1 MLRSRGNQLPRVS
14 EPLSF
19 FLCLKPVSSRT
30 LSFTIASSILSSFL
44 CLSNTER
51 AEAVSLPFHHSGSS
65 SVCVY
70 MYIYIQKRNIWRCL
84 FCSASFP
91 SFSFSHFQRYLTA
104 YGALFCVYLLSFLSF
119 LVSFSHSVC
128 IYIYINIF
136 IYVLVHIHLRTWYI
150 CMWKYTVPFFLSFP
164 ISFFS
169 FLFIQIFGL
178 SLSLSLSLFFLSPC
192 PSFAH
197 LYISFRRGR
206 TANRPL
212 NTPNTLFLGCLREAF
227 SGFCRL
233 NSDPRNK
240 LAADHGGICLL
251 DNLFPSPRGS
261 GPPLDS
267 PPPRTVRSFVPSF
280 WPPLRLAFVLAAR
293 EKGGL
298 PLSAFL
304 LFSDIY
310 TFRSILSPFPPFPSC
325 FIPIMLFFSLP
336 FLFFFIVPSLFLCE
350 RMRPISKVQQRTK
363 VYRGI
368 HAGTF

>member
-1 MLRSRGNQLPRVS
+1 
-14 EPLSF
+14 
-19 FLCLKPVSSRT
+19 
-30 LSFTIASSILSSFL
+30 
-44 CLSNTER
+44 
-51 AEAVSLPFHHSGSS
+51 
-65 SVCVY
+65 
-70 MYIYIQKRNIWRCL
+70 
-84 FCSASFP
+84 
-91 SFSFSHFQRYLTA
+91 
-104 YGALFCVYLLSFLSF
+104 
-119 LVSFSHSVC
+119 
-128 IYIYINIF
+128 
-136 IYVLVHIHLRTWYI
+136 
-150 CMWKYTVPFFLSFP
+150 MWKYTVPFFLFLFP

-169 FLFIQIFGL
+169 FLFIQIFG
-178 SLSLSLSLFFLSPC
+178 LSLSLSLFFLSPC

-261 GPPLDS
+261 A
-267 PPPRTVRSFVPSF
+267 PPRFTASADRSFHRSFFLASIAPRFRPCRERKGRSASFSFPSLF
-280 WPPLRLAFVLAAR
+280 RHLHLPFHPLT
-293 EKGGL
+293 
-298 PLSAFL
+298 LSTFSLLFYPHRAFL
-304 LFSDIY
+304 LS
-310 TFRSILSPFPPFPSC
+310 SIP
-325 FIPIMLFFSLP
+325 
-336 FLFFFIVPSLFLCE
+336 FFFIVPSLFLCE

>member
-1 MLRSRGNQLPRVS
+1 MTVSLLQCLFSFLFLFSLSTLPYCLRCA
-14 EPLSF
+14 
-19 FLCLKPVSSRT
+19 FLR
-30 LSFTIASSILSSFL
+30 LSSFFPL
-44 CLSNTER
+44 FPCFFFTQ
-51 AEAVSLPFHHSGSS
+51 
-65 SVCVY
+65 C
-70 MYIYIQKRNIWRCL
+70 MYIYIYKYIHICTCTYTFTYMIYMYVEVHR
-84 FCSASFP
+84 P
-91 SFSFSHFQRYLTA
+91 
-104 YGALFCVYLLSFLSF
+104 FLSF
-119 LVSFSHSVC
+119 FSH
-128 IYIYINIF
+128 IF
-136 IYVLVHIHLRTWYI
+136 LLIPFHSNLR
-150 CMWKYTVPFFLSFP
+150 
-164 ISFFS
+164 
-169 FLFIQIFGL
+169 
-178 SLSLSLSLFFLSPC
+178 SLSLSLFFLSPC

-336 FLFFFIVPSLFLCE
+336 FLFFSSFHLCFSVNECAPSRRFNRGLRYTAEFTLELSNVYTHVTYLRPLCLFVLFPVTNCLVILRDIYRAE
-350 RMRPISKVQQRTK
+350 KSPRPFFLRCLVFQGLLSTI
-363 VYRGI
+363 
-368 HAGTF
+368 F

>member
-1 MLRSRGNQLPRVS
+1 MYL
-14 EPLSF
+14 
-19 FLCLKPVSSRT
+19 
-30 LSFTIASSILSSFL
+30 
-44 CLSNTER
+44 
-51 AEAVSLPFHHSGSS
+51 
-65 SVCVY
+65 
-70 MYIYIQKRNIWRCL
+70 YIYIYVHDVYVCGSTPSL
-84 FCSASFP
+84 
-91 SFSFSHFQRYLTA
+91 SFSFFSPYLSSH
-104 YGALFCVYLLSFLSF
+104 
-119 LVSFSHSVC
+119 SFSFKSSV
-128 IYIYINIF
+128 
-136 IYVLVHIHLRTWYI
+136 
-150 CMWKYTVPFFLSFP
+150 
-164 ISFFS
+164 
-169 FLFIQIFGL
+169 
-178 SLSLSLSLFFLSPC
+178 SLSLSLFFLSPC

-261 GPPLDS
+261 APLDS
-267 PPPRTVRSFVPSF
+267 PPPRTVRSIVPSF

-325 FIPIMLFFSLP
+325 FIPIVLFFSLP
-336 FLFFFIVPSLFLCE
+336 FLFFSSFHLCFSVNECAPSRRFNRGLRYTAEFTLELSNVYTHVTYLRPLCLFVLFPVTNCLVILRDIYRAE
-350 RMRPISKVQQRTK
+350 KSPRPFFLRCLVFQGLLSTI
-363 VYRGI
+363 
-368 HAGTF
+368 F

>member
-1 MLRSRGNQLPRVS
+1 MYLYIYIYVHDVYVCGSTPS
-14 EPLSF
+14 LSF
-19 FLCLKPVSSRT
+19 FLFPY
-30 LSFTIASSILSSFL
+30 LSS
-44 CLSNTER
+44 
-51 AEAVSLPFHHSGSS
+51 H
-65 SVCVY
+65 
-70 MYIYIQKRNIWRCL
+70 
-84 FCSASFP
+84 
-91 SFSFSHFQRYLTA
+91 SFSFKS
-104 YGALFCVYLLSFLSF
+104 
-119 LVSFSHSVC
+119 SV
-128 IYIYINIF
+128 
-136 IYVLVHIHLRTWYI
+136 
-150 CMWKYTVPFFLSFP
+150 
-164 ISFFS
+164 
-169 FLFIQIFGL
+169 
-178 SLSLSLSLFFLSPC
+178 SLSLSLFFLSPC

-336 FLFFFIVPSLFLCE
+336 FLFFFHRSISVSL
-350 RMRPISKVQQRTK
+350 
-363 VYRGI
+363 
-368 HAGTF
+368 

>member
-1 MLRSRGNQLPRVS
+1 MYLYIYIYVHDIYVCGSTPS
-14 EPLSF
+14 LSF
-19 FLCLKPVSSRT
+19 FLFPY
-30 LSFTIASSILSSFL
+30 LSS
-44 CLSNTER
+44 
-51 AEAVSLPFHHSGSS
+51 H
-65 SVCVY
+65 
-70 MYIYIQKRNIWRCL
+70 
-84 FCSASFP
+84 
-91 SFSFSHFQRYLTA
+91 SFSFKS
-104 YGALFCVYLLSFLSF
+104 
-119 LVSFSHSVC
+119 SV
-128 IYIYINIF
+128 
-136 IYVLVHIHLRTWYI
+136 
-150 CMWKYTVPFFLSFP
+150 
-164 ISFFS
+164 
-169 FLFIQIFGL
+169 

-298 PLSAFL
+298 PLLAFL

>member
-1 MLRSRGNQLPRVS
+1 MYLYIYIYVHDVYVCGSTPS
-14 EPLSF
+14 LSF
-19 FLCLKPVSSRT
+19 FLFPY
-30 LSFTIASSILSSFL
+30 LSS
-44 CLSNTER
+44 
-51 AEAVSLPFHHSGSS
+51 H
-65 SVCVY
+65 
-70 MYIYIQKRNIWRCL
+70 
-84 FCSASFP
+84 
-91 SFSFSHFQRYLTA
+91 SFSFKS
-104 YGALFCVYLLSFLSF
+104 
-119 LVSFSHSVC
+119 SV
-128 IYIYINIF
+128 
-136 IYVLVHIHLRTWYI
+136 
-150 CMWKYTVPFFLSFP
+150 
-164 ISFFS
+164 
-169 FLFIQIFGL
+169 
-178 SLSLSLSLFFLSPC
+178 SLSLSLFFLSPC

-336 FLFFFIVPSLFLCE
+336 FLFFSSFHLCFSVNECAPSRRFNRGLRYTAEFTLELSNVYTHVTYLRPLCLFVLFPVTNCLVILRDIYRAE
-350 RMRPISKVQQRTK
+350 KSPRPFFLRCLVFQGLLSTI
-363 VYRGI
+363 
-368 HAGTF
+368 F